1 MRHLHYNRA
10 DFSRRRGTFVYSA
23 IGWGAAAL
31 ITYASVSAYSGGQ
44 EAKHQRG
51 VQKDKE
57 AANKRL
63 MEKLTAGP
71 AAPTPDDSK
80 EKAKAEMDKQKRIKQ
95 LAGGKTLLSSE
106 SPILSSTTTGS
117 KTLLGA

>member
-1 MRHLHYNRA
+1 MSYI
-10 DFSRRRGTFVYSA
+10 FSA
-23 IGWGAAAL
+23 IGWGAAAV
-31 ITYASVSAYSGGQ
+31 ITYGAISAYSGGQ
-44 EAKHQRG
+44 EAKHQKG
-51 VQKDKE
+51 VQQDKE

-63 MEKLTAGP
+63 MEKLTAKP

-80 EKAKAEMDKQKRIKQ
+80 EKAKAEMERQKRIKQ

-106 SPILSSTTTGS
+106 APTLSSTTTGS